1 MKVYTIQKREFL
13 TNVDAEGFVL
23 PTRDVEYSI
32 FSDDENTL
40 WALKWMEEQ
49 FCRRIDFP
57 LDRELIWLWPDI
69 YHYL

>member
-1 MKVYTIQKREFL
+1 MKSYNI
-13 TNVDAEGFVL
+13 
-23 PTRDVEYSI
+23 
-32 FSDDENTL
+32 L

-57 LDRELIWLWPDI
+57 LDRELIWLWPDS